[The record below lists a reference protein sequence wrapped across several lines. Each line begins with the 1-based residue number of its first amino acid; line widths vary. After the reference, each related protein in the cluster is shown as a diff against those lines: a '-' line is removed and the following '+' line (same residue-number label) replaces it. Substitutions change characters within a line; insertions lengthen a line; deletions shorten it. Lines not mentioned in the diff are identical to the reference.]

1 MVPNL
6 MKIII
11 LSNVKS
17 NLDEGQRNVATHL
30 SNELSKRHNVY
41 HVNAR
46 KNVFSKKFWK
56 ISRRFKPDII
66 HVFLRPNIS
75 TFLYGKILKG
85 LCRGARLVIS
95 ALQPPLEFH
104 LAKAIIPFLKA
115 DLVLTLS
122 EGTEEFFIGLG
133 CKTAFL
139 SCGVDT
145 EKFVPATQEKKLAL
159 RGKYGI
165 DKDKFIILHVGSI
178 TAGRNLLDMIDIQ
191 NNKDNNQIL
200 VVTNTTFNPDP
211 RVYKELKESGCIILR
226 EYFEHIEEIYQLAD
240 CYLFPTLN
248 KSACIELPLS
258 ILEAM
263 ACNLPVITTRFA
275 ALPRVFSED
284 KGLFFVNDKDDIP
297 LVLEGIK
304 HKTLPVRTREKV
316 VGLTWRWSNIAQEL
330 ERLYASL
337 LAENK

>member
-1 MVPNL
+1 
-6 MKIII
+6 MKSYCKRMRIFI
-11 LSNVKS
+11 LSNVGDV
-17 NLDEGQRNVATHL
+17 LDEGQRNVAVHI
-30 SNELSKRHNVY
+30 SDEFSKKHNVY

-46 KNVFSKKFWK
+46 KNIFYKKFWQTLV
-56 ISRRFKPDII
+56 RFKPDII

-75 TFLYGKILKG
+75 TFLYARILRNFCKKAKI
-85 LCRGARLVIS
+85 VIS
-95 ALQPPLEFH
+95 ALQPPLNSH
-104 LAKAIIPFLKA
+104 LAKIVIPFLKA

-122 EGTEEFFIGLG
+122 EGTEEFFTGLG
-133 CKTAFL
+133 CKTDFL

-165 DKDKFIILHVGSI
+165 DKDKFIILHAGSI

-240 CYLFPTLN
+240 C
-248 KSACIELPLS
+248 
-258 ILEAM
+258 
-263 ACNLPVITTRFA
+263 
-275 ALPRVFSED
+275 
-284 KGLFFVNDKDDIP
+284 
-297 LVLEGIK
+297 
-304 HKTLPVRTREKV
+304 
-316 VGLTWRWSNIAQEL
+316 
-330 ERLYASL
+330 RLQRSL
-337 LAENK
+337 LNGHQDGKIYIKVHI